1 MYKICINIKSFKPSY
16 IKRSILKINE
26 ILFFLKKTH
35 IKIIGLPI
43 KKKLYTVLKSPHKDK
58 KSREQFQL
66 KRWKSK
72 IIIELDS
79 KTKITNL
86 FLFLL
91 KNSEFPGVEM
101 QIFLIKKSYI

>member
-1 MYKICINIKSFKPSY
+1 MYEIYINIKSFKSNY
-16 IKRSILKINE
+16 IKMSVLKINE
-26 ILFFLKKTH
+26 ILFLLKKTH

-66 KRWKSK
+66 KRWKIK
-72 IIIELDS
+72 ILIKLDS

-86 FLFLL
+86 FFFLL

-101 QIFLIKKSYI
+101 QIFFKKKSYI